1 MASVSISCPSCSATE
16 GVVRNGKS
24 TAGHQRYLC
33 SHCRKTWQL
42 QFTYTASQSGTHQ
55 KIIDMAMNGVG
66 CRASARIMGVGLN
79 TILRHFK
86 KLRPQSVTSRIQ
98 PGSDVIV
105 CAEMDEQW
113 GYVGAKSR
121 QRWLFYAYDRLRK
134 TVVAH
139 VFGER
144 TMATLGRLMSL
155 LSPFDV
161 VIWMTDGW
169 PLYESRLKGKLHVIS
184 KRYTQRIERHNLN
197 LRQHLARLGRKSLSF
212 SKSVELHDKVI
223 GHYLN
228 IKHYQ

>member
-1 MASVSISCPSCSATE
+1 MASVSISCPSCSATD

-42 QFTYTASQSGTHQ
+42 QFTYTVSQPGTHQ

-66 CRASARIMGVGLN
+66 CRATARIMGVGLN

-228 IKHYQ
+228 IKHY